1 MSRPDS
7 SPLLAQIR
15 CPTLVVVGRQDAL
28 TPPELS
34 QEMASRIPG
43 AKLEIIPDCGHLS
56 TMEQPV
62 AVNRAI
68 RAWLTG

>member
-1 MSRPDS
+1 
-7 SPLLAQIR
+7 
-15 CPTLVVVGRQDAL
+15 
-28 TPPELS
+28 
-34 QEMASRIPG
+34 MASRIPG
-43 AKLEIIPDCGHLS
+43 AKLEITPDCGHLS